1 MPQNYWK
8 NVVVAVFG
16 LLLIGT
22 GLAFA
27 ALSNPARF
35 SSSVENDKYIDLFA
49 GSGFLCTV
57 VGTGLFVTAAN
68 RTTKSMPRQH
78 RNNANLGIGLGLVL
92 QLAGFFLPGPLQ
104 LHALAGL
111 VIVLASLPLFVWGS
125 MHYAVGKGQSKLF
138 GIAGMLGLVG
148 LVVLMMLPNR
158 RKDAL

>member
-1 MPQNYWK
+1 MLQNYRK
-8 NVVVAVFG
+8 IVVVAVFG
-16 LLLIGT
+16 LLLVGM
-22 GLAFA
+22 GLTFA

-35 SSSVENDKYIDLFA
+35 SFNVQNDKYIDLFA
-49 GSGFLCTV
+49 ASGFLCTV

-68 RTTKSMPRQH
+68 RTTKSMPQQH

-104 LHALAGL
+104 LHGLSGL

-125 MHYAVGKGQSKLF
+125 MHYAVGKGQSKSF
-138 GIAGMLGLVG
+138 GILGMLGIVG
-148 LVVLMMLPNR
+148 LVVLTMLPNR